1 MLLII
6 SFTANAQI
14 EYSQP
19 KGYSIYKDF
28 DDKPFRLD
36 KDFNGDGINDL
47 AIVYTKNN
55 SENENIVAVYF
66 STSSVKNN
74 NYYYFPL
81 SSNSYNLDFKNN
93 VLSIGSCFGNGRFCK
108 TLKFKFYSAI
118 KNMRLIGYDEE
129 SFGNAVHEGAYLKS
143 INLLTN
149 TYEISGPKWKNKITK
164 KTNFQI
170 LTLETLDEKDLEYLE
185 NVGNNYLVN

>member
-1 MLLII
+1 
-6 SFTANAQI
+6 
-14 EYSQP
+14 
-19 KGYSIYKDF
+19 
-28 DDKPFRLD
+28 
-36 KDFNGDGINDL
+36 
-47 AIVYTKNN
+47 
-55 SENENIVAVYF
+55 
-66 STSSVKNN
+66 
-74 NYYYFPL
+74 
-81 SSNSYNLDFKNN
+81 
-93 VLSIGSCFGNGRFCK
+93 
-108 TLKFKFYSAI
+108 
-118 KNMRLIGYDEE
+118 MRLIGYDEE